1 MELNLKK
8 IGLLAN
14 WINAKIYFCEPYASY
29 QRGTNENS
37 NGMIR
42 RFYKKKTNFSE
53 ISDSEI
59 MEVQHLIN
67 NMRREK

>member
-14 WINAKIYFCEPYASY
+14 WINAKIYFCELYASY

-53 ISDSEI
+53 I

-67 NMRREK
+67 NMRREKLN